1 MMNRVGR
8 WLLVMLCCVGSA
20 VSASQRIESVRMNN
34 APDSTRIVFDLP
46 AQLEHRVDKLANPDR
61 IVLDVH
67 GATLGFDLA
76 QLDLSNTAIREI
88 RTGQHEGRLRVVLDM
103 HKAKRPRTLML
114 APDAPNGWRLVL
126 DLFDDL
132 DVDEPVSRPATTANA
147 APARPAAAPT
157 PAPVAQTRPS
167 GRQMVIALDPGH
179 GGQDPGA
186 IGPSGTREKD
196 VVLQIAR
203 RLATLID
210 REPGMRAVLVR
221 TGDYYVPLADRRRI
235 AADRHRA
242 DVFISI
248 HADAFT
254 DARAHGASVFALSH
268 RGATSA
274 RAEYLARVANDSDRV
289 AGVFQEERSNNS
301 LLTVLADMTT
311 SGSLHHSMVLGRMIL
326 EELGQVTKLHGDR
339 RQVEQAGFAVLREP
353 GMVSLLL
360 ETGFISNRQE
370 ERNLRDGNHQ
380 ERIARAVVK
389 GLHSYFEMHPAPDT
403 WYAERRRHSPVRP
416 ATHQIARG
424 ETLSSIARRYSI
436 TEAELRNHN
445 NLRGD
450 TIRAGQVL
458 KIPPG

>member
-1 MMNRVGR
+1 MINRMWR
-8 WLLVMLCCVGSA
+8 WLVVVLCCVGSA
-20 VSASQRIESVRMNN
+20 VSASQRIDSVRMNN

-46 AQLEHRVDKLANPDR
+46 GPLDHRVDKLTNPDR
-61 IVLDVH
+61 IVLDLV
-67 GATLGFDLA
+67 GATMAFDLSR
-76 QLDLSNTAIREI
+76 LDLSSTAIREI
-88 RTGQHEGRLRVVLDM
+88 RTGQHDGRVRVVLDM
-103 HKAKRPRTLML
+103 HKAKRPRTLVL
-114 APDAPNGWRLVL
+114 PPEAPNGWRLVL

-132 DVDEPVSRPATTANA
+132 DPDEPGKPAATASAPAVSRPAP
-147 APARPAAAPT
+147 APA
-157 PAPVAQTRPS
+157 AQTRPS

-203 RLATLID
+203 RMATLID

-254 DARAHGASVFALSH
+254 DSRAHGASVFALSH

-289 AGVFQEERSNNS
+289 AGVYQEERSNNS

-326 EELGQVTKLHGDR
+326 EELGEVTKLHGDR
-339 RQVEQAGFAVLREP
+339 RRVEQAGFAVLREP

-370 ERNLRDGNHQ
+370 ERNLRDANHQ
-380 ERIARAVVK
+380 ERISRAVVK
-389 GLHSYFEMHPAPDT
+389 GLHSYFEMHPVPET

-416 ATHQIARG
+416 STHQIARG
-424 ETLSSIARRYSI
+424 ETLSSIARRYSVS
-436 TEAELRNHN
+436 EAELRNHN

-450 TIRAGQVL
+450 SIRAGQVL